1 MCAGILGTQGEKDKI
16 LALKSS
22 EMGKKYHVELFVAVC
37 SEWDVTC
44 PRWHNQLVAKDEWT
58 LVQGSWGSSGLI
70 SWPEL
75 PPTL

>member
-1 MCAGILGTQGEKDKI
+1 MLQKGKPKDRKKITHLTDRSFTMCAGILGTQGEKDKI

-44 PRWHNQLVAKDEWT
+44 PR
-58 LVQGSWGSSGLI
+58 
-70 SWPEL
+70 
-75 PPTL
+75 

>member
-22 EMGKKYHVELFVAVC
+22 EMGKRYHMELFVAVC

-44 PRWHNQLVAKDEWT
+44 PR
-58 LVQGSWGSSGLI
+58 
-70 SWPEL
+70 
-75 PPTL
+75 